1 MHSCL
6 LAMHFS
12 VETQPNQ
19 RRLMKFAW
27 ITMAGLLLL
36 SGCSKNSSPDSA
48 TAASSEASVKDT
60 FVSLIETSLQPGT
73 PPPDLVEI
81 NQLKE
86 ALLAIPR
93 GEMEE
98 VLGLADRIIVMHEG
112 KITGEL
118 AKSEFSEEAVMNL
131 ATGKLS
137 PQQVSQ

>member
-1 MHSCL
+1 
-6 LAMHFS
+6 
-12 VETQPNQ
+12 
-19 RRLMKFAW
+19 
-27 ITMAGLLLL
+27 MAGLLLL

-48 TAASSEASVKDT
+48 TAASSEVSVKDT

-98 VLGLADRIIVMHEG
+98 VLEFAENHMATLLQNNASQLPDIE
-112 KITGEL
+112 KI
-118 AKSEFSEEAVMNL
+118 A
-131 ATGKLS
+131 
-137 PQQVSQ
+137 